1 MISKKLGFN
10 LAKRFLIRA
19 IHKRKEFYLGDR
31 IVNELLDVLQVNLLH
46 FIIKEMFT
54 QKLPKIVLYATSPR

>member
-10 LAKRFLIRA
+10 LAKRFLVRA

-31 IVNELLDVLQVNLLH
+31 IINELLDVLVTNLQH

-54 QKLPKIVLYATSPR
+54 LKL